1 MEKKCVIC
9 GSGTSN
15 SNGICSHCR
24 FVDLM
29 NKIVKGNKKPMKM
42 VVTPTLKGIS
52 ITIQNQPILMQFHGI
67 WFSYFPQLFA

>member
-42 VVTPTLKGIS
+42 VVTKKRGKIVYSLR
-52 ITIQNQPILMQFHGI
+52 
-67 WFSYFPQLFA
+67 A